1 MTDTELLPG
10 PIDYVL
16 LEFPGDVP
24 LDGAAAELLA
34 LVDSGI
40 VSVWDLVAIR
50 KEADGTFSG
59 IALGA
64 IHESF
69 TAFEG
74 ARSGLLGDDD
84 IAEAAAALEPGTVA
98 VLIVWE
104 NAGGAVRHRRLRR
117 RGRGGRVRAHPRGR
131 GHRGARPARVRVAV
145 NPDTHRSDRLQGEPP
160 CQDC

>member
-1 MTDTELLPG
+1 MTDTDLLPG

-24 LDGAAAELLA
+24 LDAAAAELFA
-34 LVDSGI
+34 LVDAGI

-50 KEADGTFSG
+50 KEDDGTFSG
-59 IALGA
+59 IALDA
-64 IHESF
+64 VHESF

-84 IAEAAAALEPGTVA
+84 IAEAASALEPGTVA

-104 NAGGAVRHRRLRR
+104 NTWAERFVTAAFGAGGAVVAS
-117 RGRGGRVRAHPRGR
+117 GRI
-131 GHRGARPARVRVAV
+131 PAAEVIEALELLEAAE
-145 NPDTHRSDRLQGEPP
+145 SA
-160 CQDC
+160 

>member
-1 MTDTELLPG
+1 MGSAVCLLVEPDDVEKPEPMTDTELLPG

-59 IALGA
+59 IALDA

-104 NAGGAVRHRRLRR
+104 NAWAERFVTAAFGAGGAVVAS
-117 RGRGGRVRAHPRGR
+117 GRI
-131 GHRGARPARVRVAV
+131 PAAEVIEAL
-145 NPDTHRSDRLQGEPP
+145 DLLESE
-160 CQDC
+160 

>member
-59 IALGA
+59 IALDA

-104 NAGGAVRHRRLRR
+104 NAWAERFVTAAFGAGGAVVAS
-117 RGRGGRVRAHPRGR
+117 GRI
-131 GHRGARPARVRVAV
+131 PAAEVIEAL
-145 NPDTHRSDRLQGEPP
+145 DLLESE
-160 CQDC
+160 